1 MTSSTIAEAGTS
13 DPTAAQ
19 VAQVRAFNRFYTN
32 VIGVLH
38 GLYLDTPFT
47 LTEGRLLFEIA
58 RQPAVEVSDLR
69 RSLDIDAGYLSRVLS
84 RFEAESLITRHR
96 SAADARRQ
104 EVRIADAGREAAADL
119 DRRSAG
125 QIADLLHGADCDRL
139 LRAMEVIT
147 TELGASA
154 EPGPDG
160 VADPGAI
167 APASGLSARQ
177 AGGAGHE
184 AGQRAVT
191 LRPVALGDLGW
202 VLHRHATVY
211 AAEFG
216 WDATFE
222 ELCAR
227 IIAEYTTLRDAHPDR
242 AAGWI
247 AEVDG
252 VPAGSVFCVPD
263 GESTARLR
271 LLLVEPWARGLGL
284 GATLVGQ
291 CLQFAREAGYA
302 DITLWTY
309 DRLAAAWYTLR
320 AAGFTLTSEHRDE
333 AFGHR
338 MMSQTWSRPLDRERS
353 NLRSGEP
360 LQHPVRRTA
369 RERSRR
375 QCSRTRCS

>member
-1 MTSSTIAEAGTS
+1 MEVAMAGSISTDAERTS

-38 GLYLDTPFT
+38 GMYLDSPFT

-58 RQPAVEVSDLR
+58 RRPETEVSDLR
-69 RSLDIDAGYLSRVLS
+69 RALDIDAGYLSRVLS

-96 SAADARRQ
+96 STADARRQ
-104 EVRIADAGREAAADL
+104 EIRVTDAGRAAAADL

-125 QIADLLHGADCDRL
+125 QIAELLRGADCDRL
-139 LRAMEVIT
+139 LTAMQVISD
-147 TELGASA
+147 ELG
-154 EPGPDG
+154 EQTPGSE
-160 VADPGAI
+160 ATAAAT
-167 APASGLSARQ
+167 AP
-177 AGGAGHE
+177 
-184 AGQRAVT
+184 RAVT
-191 LRPVALGDLGW
+191 LRPLTGGDLGW
-202 VLHRHATVY
+202 VLYRHATVY

-227 IIAEYTTLRDAHPDR
+227 IIAEYTTLRDAHQDR
-242 AAGWI
+242 TEGWI

-263 GESTARLR
+263 SESPDSGTTARLR

-284 GATLVGQ
+284 GATLVGR
-291 CLQFAREAGYA
+291 CLQFAREVGYA

-309 DRLAAAWYTLR
+309 DQLAAARTVYK
-320 AAGFTLTSEHRDE
+320 AAGFTLASEYPDD

-338 MMSQTWSRPLDRERS
+338 MMSQTWSRPLETDRS
-353 NLRSGEP
+353 NLPSGEP
-360 LQHPVRRTA
+360 L
-369 RERSRR
+369 
-375 QCSRTRCS
+375 

>member
-1 MTSSTIAEAGTS
+1 MTGSIITEAETG

-38 GLYLDTPFT
+38 GMYLDSPFT

-69 RSLDIDAGYLSRVLS
+69 RALDIDAGYLSRVLS
-84 RFEAESLITRHR
+84 RFEAESLVTRHR
-96 SAADARRQ
+96 SAGDARRQ
-104 EVRIADAGREAAADL
+104 EIRVTDGGLAAVADL

-125 QIADLLHGADCDRL
+125 QIAELLRGTDCDRL
-139 LRAMEVIT
+139 LAAMRVI
-147 TELGASA
+147 SA
-154 EPGPDG
+154 EFGEQASTG
-160 VADPGAI
+160 EATESKA
-167 APASGLSARQ
+167 APRV
-177 AGGAGHE
+177 
-184 AGQRAVT
+184 VT
-191 LRPVALGDLGW
+191 LRPFTVGDLGW

-216 WDATFE
+216 WDARFE

-242 AAGWI
+242 AMGWI

-263 GESTARLR
+263 SEATARLR
-271 LLLVEPWARGLGL
+271 LLLVEPWARGLRL

-291 CLQFAREAGYA
+291 CLQFAREVGYT

-309 DRLAAAWYTLR
+309 DRLAAARKVYQ
-320 AAGFTLTSEHRDE
+320 AAGFTLAGEYQDD

-338 MMSQTWSRPLDRERS
+338 MMSQTWSRPL
-353 NLRSGEP
+353 
-360 LQHPVRRTA
+360 
-369 RERSRR
+369 
-375 QCSRTRCS
+375 

>member
-1 MTSSTIAEAGTS
+1 MAGSTITKAGTS

-38 GLYLDTPFT
+38 GMYLDTPFT

-69 RSLDIDAGYLSRVLS
+69 RALDIDAGYLSRVLS

-104 EVRIADAGREAAADL
+104 EVRIADAGRAAAADL

-139 LRAMEVIT
+139 LHAMQVIT
-147 TELGASA
+147 TELGA
-154 EPGPDG
+154 PGEIGGPAREATG
-160 VADPGAI
+160 I
-167 APASGLSARQ
+167 A
-177 AGGAGHE
+177 
-184 AGQRAVT
+184 AGQRVVT
-191 LRPVALGDLGW
+191 LRPPTVGDLGW
-202 VLHRHATVY
+202 VLHRHATAY

-227 IIAEYTTLRDAHPDR
+227 IIAEYTTLRDAHQDR
-242 AAGWI
+242 TAGWI

-252 VPAGSVFCVPD
+252 APAGSVFCVPD
-263 GESTARLR
+263 GETTARLR

-291 CLQFAREAGYA
+291 CLRFAREAGYA

-309 DRLAAAWYTLR
+309 DRLAAARKVYQ
-320 AAGFTLTSEHRDE
+320 AAGFTLTSEEPDD

-338 MMSQTWSRPLDRERS
+338 MMSQTWSRPL
-353 NLRSGEP
+353 
-360 LQHPVRRTA
+360 
-369 RERSRR
+369 
-375 QCSRTRCS
+375 

>member
-1 MTSSTIAEAGTS
+1 MAGSIITEAGTS

-19 VAQVRAFNRFYTN
+19 VAEVRAFNRFYTN

-38 GLYLDTPFT
+38 GMYLDSPFT

-69 RSLDIDAGYLSRVLS
+69 RALDIDAGYLSRVLS

-104 EVRIADAGREAAADL
+104 EIRVADAGRAAAADL

-125 QIADLLHGADCDRL
+125 QIAMLLRGADCDRL
-139 LRAMEVIT
+139 LNAMRVISA
-147 TELGASA
+147 ELGSPALGAPGEPA
-154 EPGPDG
+154 ER
-160 VADPGAI
+160 V
-167 APASGLSARQ
+167 
-177 AGGAGHE
+177 
-184 AGQRAVT
+184 VT
-191 LRPVALGDLGW
+191 LRPPALGDLGW
-202 VLHRHATVY
+202 VLHRHATLY

-263 GESTARLR
+263 GDTTARLR

-284 GATLVGQ
+284 GARLVGQ
-291 CLQFAREAGYA
+291 CLQFAREVGYA

-309 DRLAAAWYTLR
+309 DRLAAARKVYR
-320 AAGFTLTSEHRDE
+320 AAGFTLTSEHPDD
-333 AFGHR
+333 AFGDH
-338 MMSQTWSRPLDRERS
+338 MMSQTWSRP
-353 NLRSGEP
+353 
-360 LQHPVRRTA
+360 V
-369 RERSRR
+369 
-375 QCSRTRCS
+375 

>member
-1 MTSSTIAEAGTS
+1 MEAAMTGSSPALAGTA

-38 GLYLDTPFT
+38 GLYLDSPFT

-69 RSLDIDAGYLSRVLS
+69 RALDIDAGYLSRVLS

-104 EVRIADAGREAAADL
+104 EVRIAPAGRAAAADL
-119 DRRSAG
+119 DRRSAE
-125 QIADLLHGADCDRL
+125 QVAELLHGADCDRL
-139 LRAMEVIT
+139 LNAMRVIAG
-147 TELGASA
+147 ELGSPELGPRREPA
-154 EPGPDG
+154 EP
-160 VADPGAI
+160 AQPGR
-167 APASGLSARQ
+167 RQ
-177 AGGAGHE
+177 
-184 AGQRAVT
+184 VT
-191 LRPVALGDLGW
+191 LRPPALGDLGR
-202 VLHRHATVY
+202 VLHRHADLY

-216 WDATFE
+216 WDASFE
-222 ELCAR
+222 EVCTR
-227 IIAEYTTLRDAHPDR
+227 ILGEYTALKDAHPDR
-242 AAGWI
+242 TAGWI

-263 GESTARLR
+263 GDATARLR

-284 GATLVGQ
+284 GATLVGA
-291 CLQFAREAGYA
+291 CLTFAAEAGYA

-309 DRLAAAWYTLR
+309 DRLAAARKVYQ
-320 AAGFTLTSEHRDE
+320 AAGFTLAAEHPDD

-338 MMSQTWSRPLDRERS
+338 MMSQTWSRPL
-353 NLRSGEP
+353 
-360 LQHPVRRTA
+360 
-369 RERSRR
+369 
-375 QCSRTRCS
+375 